1 MFGKLYSY
9 IAYDNFCKVLFT
21 RCFYR
26 HFAKHKTYKL
36 YNTVFNCY
44 YNNTYNNK
52 VIKKILKHNYNKGTV
67 QSAFIFLFI
76 AVMQA

>member
-9 IAYDNFCKVLFT
+9 IAFDNFCKILFI

-26 HFAKHKTYKL
+26 HFTKQKTYKL
-36 YNTVFNCY
+36 YNTVFNYY

-52 VIKKILKHNYNKGTV
+52 VIKKVLKHNYNKGHYKV
-67 QSAFIFLFI
+67 PFIFLFLC
-76 AVMQA
+76 MQA